1 MNGRGEKRLIL
12 AEKRVTARR
21 GEQRVEEHFQD
32 RRDFSIFIGERDQ
45 QRMRFLNYAFVFK
58 LSIWKATHDV
68 SWGKKSCRIG
78 ILCHLK

>member
-12 AEKRVTARR
+12 AEKRVTAR
-21 GEQRVEEHFQD
+21 GEQRVEEHFKD

-78 ILCHLK
+78 IVCHLK